1 MGPGARA
8 SELAG
13 IPTAKELTER
23 ALRRLLRGGTI
34 EALAREM
41 AWAAI
46 RSTGADASCL
56 DWLTEA
62 LELRL
67 ADQVDRLEALVQRAG
82 ASAKAE
88 HLQRWANDLSGA
100 QAAAVCAGQDE
111 AEQALSRVYV
121 DVLDWACDLL
131 GKRLYR
137 QRVFRGLRELR
148 PARPP
153 AEAELPA
160 LVAETLGRPHDR
172 FGWPTRAGEASA
184 SELP

>member
-1 MGPGARA
+1 MRTGARPPKSA
-8 SELAG
+8 GVSTGKELA
-13 IPTAKELTER
+13 ER

-88 HLQRWANDLSGA
+88 HLPPLAHDLSRP
-100 QAAAVCAGQDE
+100 QAAAVCAGQD
-111 AEQALSRVYV
+111 
-121 DVLDWACDLL
+121 
-131 GKRLYR
+131 
-137 QRVFRGLRELR
+137 
-148 PARPP
+148 
-153 AEAELPA
+153 
-160 LVAETLGRPHDR
+160 
-172 FGWPTRAGEASA
+172 
-184 SELP
+184 